1 MSKYS
6 KSAREEYADEL
17 YLKYKSK
24 SDRSVEDTADEL
36 YLKYSTKGEKS
47 RKDTADELYE
57 KYKSN
62 HTESTVDT
70 NAVDT
75 STNGILPL
83 PGRENKNDKAESL
96 NPVKKSKKIVEDV
109 FDEAERKVK
118 QREIEAERLS
128 KAQPAGQKNDEVTEY
143 LKGYTPSA
151 TATNTLA
158 NLQDFNKETKQFY
171 TASAKSTAKTQF
183 DNMLANGIITQNDY
197 LYLMNE
203 TGLIGELQ
211 LQINTQTQTDAQTQP
226 QTSTQGQTS
235 TQTQS
240 QWQTKS
246 QAGPIKTS
254 TIPGITSQT
263 SQAQAQQADNAKK
276 TSQITPYANRFK
288 GATELP
294 TQPFEQR
301 VKEMKDKQAIYGTVN
316 QTQIGLSRPEQE
328 RKKAYS
334 QNVTNILLSDYEDDV
349 KNNFIYE
356 EQLKYETGVLQQKL
370 KSQYA
375 DAYGSNSGNGILR
388 ANRYSWA
395 FTDSQKEYRATQQLL
410 KEKNDMLEQVGKIN
424 QPYRAIEDPQLV
436 AELEMMFSKNIDPEA
451 AGTVGTML
459 TQKGYDA
466 KYVYEWYK
474 SQKYEEAIA
483 DGKISQLL
491 DAIYVYEMNRY
502 SGGENESDD
511 SYWDK
516 VQKEKS
522 GYKSQYQI
530 AMEAK
535 AKLAQMGY
543 NADDLYAYYA
553 AKLNKEGTD
562 LIVDAVKSVAK
573 DHPVLSAAAS
583 IALVPFQKLGGISAL
598 AKSIANGTPVDPN
611 DPSMI
616 FANTKSGIDAAAI
629 SNSSYIGGMVY
640 KTATTL
646 GSMIANRAIASVAG
660 PLAQPAYAVLSALD
674 AITSSVQEDAQKGY
688 STEHI
693 AANAFVV
700 AVTTY
705 AASSLGFDK
714 VFSAKSVLEQGLKK
728 AFISA
733 GFSEALEEVSE
744 DIIDKAARDV
754 TAYIFNHET
763 ETRAELNRLVALG
776 YSQEEAELKAL
787 ASTVSQLVETG
798 LIGFI
803 TGSAANVV
811 TNSPDYINGIANLV
825 NEYRNNQNVNIDFD
839 ENGNYIWDINNDLEE
854 GGWGV
859 VEDAKTPSNSSV
871 GNTNETVDTSNQ
883 NAVTEQNTADNNEL
897 DNLYDEDVSKEVEQ
911 PAEEVD
917 VTVGEDET
925 VYFDFDDDTDF
936 DAVNEEIKTEYDTE
950 AKADLAEK
958 TEPYS
963 SGNAA
968 IDAMVNPN
976 GKLDRKI
983 TVDEQAEQDLID
995 MASKNFKVKV
1005 SFVDTLNGKNGLYD
1019 PKTGEMLIARD
1030 SDKQY
1035 VTVFGH
1041 EFTHSL
1047 EGTDDYYQLFTFLRH
1062 NSPYIKNK
1070 IADFGNWKAVV
1081 DDKIAEYAR
1090 VGVELTPETA
1100 KYEIIADAVADEFFS
1115 DYNTMESLATQNRS
1129 LFTKLKQWF
1138 YTNVLKLNDNTRV
1151 YGKHSAARKT
1161 YALMLKAE
1169 KAATNK
1175 TSGGND
1181 VAYSAKK
1188 KTDAES
1194 ILENFNEDDII
1205 SNDDRAMPNSASSIN
1220 WVYKAELF
1228 STKDN
1233 ILFHQK
1239 ISEINQ
1245 NSKAFTKTA
1254 NGEYMLPI
1262 NNKIVFT
1269 NGDYNLPYISKV
1281 IEVMTDST
1289 TDFENIKRMVFIFE
1303 TGKSRYNE
1311 AKRIVEISFGQGSVL
1326 QYNPSNRNPVRWTN
1340 GRREGSNRREI
1351 VRRYQEQRNAR
1362 RNAESVTSIESVDN
1376 IQYSAKKPE
1385 IISGLQ
1391 ADYGYSEASANN
1403 IYKAAQT
1410 LKQNTG
1416 SKADV
1421 EQLTSAIV
1429 TSLENR
1435 KSGEIDSDNIN
1446 RIAMMLAE
1454 NAQAVN
1460 ESYVSE
1466 YKPIMDYLKGAK
1478 ISISE
1483 ADISDLGDAFS
1494 YVKKRLFP
1502 HVTLAKEGG
1511 TPVDTVFQE
1520 LSARFPNAFDAE
1532 TITHPADQVKAIAG
1546 FIEDYRDNYYF
1557 KPYFETDEAYAQLR
1571 DNVSELVNDKLIDSS
1586 TYLKRLA
1593 EMTNK
1598 YGELKNGIPQSTDG
1612 ETRVRRGAASIFG
1625 SEAVQKNPERVDR
1638 FVRDFVNGK
1647 HDYTI
1652 MRQGKLAKQYV
1663 DNLKASDNVAE
1674 TIESE
1679 YSRLRKKLTNNE
1691 RLLPIDI
1698 VQACALNPLLGD
1710 ILSDDDYIEYT
1721 MLVSEVGTE
1730 SGQVVSSLKLISQF
1744 SGVQRLKAID
1754 NKIEQINADRSKG
1767 YPSDAGAN
1775 AVVDENGQFKITDE
1789 RLSEGKTPKSN
1800 DTKGFIELTVSKR
1813 QSKYPPIEI
1822 PEKLRNNLKK
1832 AKTQDEIEKATD
1844 DIHKYIEKQLKPT
1857 WFDRFNAWRYF
1868 AMLSNPKTAVRNT
1881 VGNVAMGATARMK
1894 DVIAAAISATP
1905 LAKKY
1910 KDSSI
1915 QTSAVKTTKEA
1926 RNAATQIIVGSDA
1939 LFDLYSG
1946 QDKYTG
1952 RAVDFQQGEAKL
1964 GKLEKK
1970 IAERNPLLD
1979 TIFHKRSIQQSDMAK
1994 TGRAIVDKTFGTL
2007 SDIQQK
2013 MLDDTLFKVLR
2024 SKSVLSQSITQ
2035 AVKNGDIENIN
2046 DFLAV
2051 GLNGNTEHL
2060 DNATKIRYQRLFD
2073 RIVHQAAKE
2082 GDEATFRD
2090 DNEFANALNN
2100 FAKGNSK
2107 RKRALSIV
2115 VDALIPFKKTP
2126 ANIVKRGYEYSPLAL
2141 GVSLI
2146 SDRVK
2151 LVKGEIDRNTYI
2163 NNIAKGATGTIIFAT
2178 GALLSS
2184 LGVLNVGDDNEEDK
2198 AERKLLGGQNYSI
2211 NIGEEG
2217 TYTIEFLSPAALP
2230 LFMGGKVYET
2240 VVSLMNGDEI
2250 KATEFLLD
2258 VMQGVAEPMFAQTM
2272 LEGVDGAFEAISR
2285 DSAYDDTAGASFM
2298 ALLNYCAENWVQQ
2311 FVPSVFGAV
2320 ARTTDDTVRGYY
2332 NESGGDKGLLDS
2344 LLVGLQKKDPKG
2356 IQRTPAKLDM
2366 WGQPIEADSFGER
2379 LLENFFSPG
2388 YYQENTTDKATLAIH
2403 EFADDNDIPYTE
2415 ILPKEVPKYY
2425 DFRGERYNLTAEEY
2439 EYYAG
2444 VIGKARKEAVE
2455 KALIDGEN
2463 IEVSFRLYDIKP
2475 ANDSGITFKDVTFTG
2490 NLADATNTYDW
2501 APSGESEG
2509 YFEYEYSDEDNKK
2522 KATSK
2527 TAVSDEEFRKFLFD
2541 EYMKQVTE
2549 EAAFEARKQI
2559 AENRK

>member
-6 KSAREEYADEL
+6 RSAREESADKL
-17 YLKYKSK
+17 YLQYKNK
-24 SDRSVEDTADEL
+24 SDRSIEDTADEL

-47 RKDTADELYE
+47 RTDTADELYE

-75 STNGILPL
+75 STNGLLPF

-96 NPVKKSKKIVEDV
+96 NPAKKSVELVNHV
-109 FDEAERKVK
+109 FDEAERKAK
-118 QREIEAERLS
+118 QREANEKIEAERLS

-263 SQAQAQQADNAKK
+263 SQAQAQQVDNAKK

-301 VKEMKDKQAIYGTVN
+301 VKEMKDNQAIYGTVN

-356 EQLKYETGVLQQKL
+356 EQLKYETGVLRQKL
-370 KSQYA
+370 RSQYA

-388 ANRYSWA
+388 ANRYSLA

-410 KEKNDMLEQVGKIN
+410 KEKSDILEQVEKVN

-436 AELEMMFSKNIDPEA
+436 AELEMMFWEDIDPET
-451 AGTVGTML
+451 AGTVGVTL

-474 SQKYEEAIA
+474 NQKYEEAIA
-483 DGKISQLL
+483 DGRISQLL

-629 SNSSYIGGMVY
+629 SNSSYIGGILY
-640 KTATTL
+640 KTVTTL
-646 GSMIANRAIASVAG
+646 GSMLVNRAIASVAG
-660 PLAQPAYAVLSALD
+660 LAAEPAYGVLSALD
-674 AITSSVQEDAQKGY
+674 AITSTVQEDAQKGY

-700 AVTTY
+700 AVTVY

-733 GFSEALEEVSE
+733 GLSEALEEVSE

-763 ETRAELNRLVALG
+763 ETRAEVNRLVALG

-798 LIGFI
+798 VISFI

-839 ENGNYIWDINNDLEE
+839 ENGNYIWDINNDLEK

-859 VEDAKTPSNSSV
+859 VEDTKTPPNSSV
-871 GNTNETVDTSNQ
+871 VSAGETVDNSNQ
-883 NAVTEQNTADNNEL
+883 NTVTEQNTADNNEL
-897 DNLYDEDVSKEVEQ
+897 DNLYDEEVEQ

-917 VTVGEDET
+917 TTVGEDGT
-925 VYFDFDDDTDF
+925 VYFEFDDDTDF

-1005 SFVDTLNGKNGLYD
+1005 SFVDTLNGKNGRYD

-1070 IADFGNWKAVV
+1070 IADFGNWEAVK
-1081 DDKIAEYAR
+1081 DNKIAEYKR
-1090 VGVELTPETA
+1090 VGVELNSETA
-1100 KYEIIADAVADEFFS
+1100 EYEIIADAVADEFFS
-1115 DYNTMESLATQNRS
+1115 DYKTMENLATQNRS

-1151 YGKHSAARKT
+1151 YGKRSAARKT

-1169 KAATNK
+1169 KAAMNK
-1175 TSGGND
+1175 TNGGKN
-1181 VAYSAKK
+1181 VAYSAGEAEYVDLSKVNELSNRLVGLRGSDKYKAIRDYILESLGNKDIQLSDGKIAIVDRSDALHIANKSADK
-1188 KTDAES
+1188 KTAHISELNRLIDMAKLYAEDT
-1194 ILENFNEDDII
+1194 NVTHKKFDHFYY
-1205 SNDDRAMPNSASSIN
+1205 
-1220 WVYKAELF
+1220 YKANV
-1228 STKDN
+1228 KYNDN
-1233 ILFHQK
+1233 IYPIYLNVGKGINDQRYHLYDITEK
-1239 ISEINQ
+1239 I
-1245 NSKAFTKTA
+1245 KDTA
-1254 NGEYMLPI
+1254 NRIDGFERPKPNEGYAQEI
-1262 NNKIVFT
+1262 SVFNNT
-1269 NGDYNLPYISKV
+1269 IS
-1281 IEVMTDST
+1281 DS
-1289 TDFENIKRMVFIFE
+1289 DENVNENI
-1303 TGKSRYNE
+1303 S
-1311 AKRIVEISFGQGSVL
+1311 
-1326 QYNPSNRNPVRWTN
+1326 
-1340 GRREGSNRREI
+1340 
-1351 VRRYQEQRNAR
+1351 
-1362 RNAESVTSIESVDN
+1362 
-1376 IQYSAKKPE
+1376 YSAKKPE

-1403 IYKAAQT
+1403 IYRAAQT

-1421 EQLTSAIV
+1421 EQLTAAIA

-1454 NAQAVN
+1454 SAEAVN

-1466 YKPIMDYLKGAK
+1466 YKPIMDYLKGTK

-1502 HVTLAKEGG
+1502 QVTLAKEGG

-1557 KPYFETDEAYAQLR
+1557 KPYFEGDEAYAQLR

-1586 TYLKRLA
+1586 TYLKKLA

-1625 SEAVQKNPERVDR
+1625 SEAVQKSPERVDR

-1652 MRQGKLAKQYV
+1652 MRQGKEAKAYV
-1663 DNLKASDNVAE
+1663 DKLKASDNVAE
-1674 TIESE
+1674 TIKSE
-1679 YSRLRKKLTNNE
+1679 YSRLRKKLTSNE
-1691 RLLPIDI
+1691 RLRPIDI
-1698 VQACALNPLLGD
+1698 VQAHALNPLLGD
-1710 ILSDDDYIEYT
+1710 IISDDDYVEFT
-1721 MLVSEVGTE
+1721 MLVAEAGTE
-1730 SGQVVSSLKLISQF
+1730 SSQITSSFRLISQF

-1754 NKIEQINADRSKG
+1754 NKIDQINTERSKG

-1800 DTKGFIELTVSKR
+1800 DTKGFIELTVSKK

-1894 DVIAAAISATP
+1894 DVIAATISASP

-1910 KDSSI
+1910 KDSSV

-1926 RNAATQIIVGSDA
+1926 RNAATQIIVGSDV

-1952 RAVDFQQGEAKL
+1952 RTVDFQKGEAKL

-2090 DNEFANALNN
+2090 DNEFANALNK

-2107 RKRALSIV
+2107 PKRALSIAV
-2115 VDALIPFKKTP
+2115 EAFVPFKKTP
-2126 ANIVKRGYEYSPLAL
+2126 ANIVKRGYEYSPFAL

-2151 LVKGEIDRNTYI
+2151 LAKGEIDRNTYI

-2184 LGVLNVGDDNEEDK
+2184 LGVLNVGDDDEEDK

-2211 NIGEEG
+2211 NIGDG
-2217 TYTIEFLSPAALP
+2217 TYTIDFLSPAALP

-2240 VVSLMNGDEI
+2240 VVSLMDGDEI

-2298 ALLNYCAENWVQQ
+2298 ALVNYCAENWVQQ

-2332 NESGGDKGLLDS
+2332 NGPGEDKGLLGS
-2344 LLVGLQKKDPKG
+2344 LMVGLQKKDPRG

-2366 WGQPIEADSFGER
+2366 WGQPIESGSLGER
-2379 LLENFFSPG
+2379 LIENFISPG
-2388 YYQENTTDKATLAIH
+2388 YYEENTTDKATLAIY

-2415 ILPKEVPKYY
+2415 ILPKEVPKYFTAPNG
-2425 DFRGERYNLTAEEY
+2425 DRINLTAEEY
-2439 EYYAG
+2439 EIYAG
-2444 VIGKARKEAVE
+2444 IIGEARKEAV
-2455 KALIDGEN
+2455 KKYLVDGDDVEIKYTCKVIKSKNKSGTGEEDYVFKGNINEAEN
-2463 IEVSFRLYDIKP
+2463 TTEWGKVVKNDDGVPIEIAVS
-2475 ANDSGITFKDVTFTG
+2475 
-2490 NLADATNTYDW
+2490 
-2501 APSGESEG
+2501 
-2509 YFEYEYSDEDNKK
+2509 SDED
-2522 KATSK
+2522 
-2527 TAVSDEEFRKFLFD
+2527 FRAMLYEKL
-2541 EYMKQVTE
+2541 MKQVTQ
-2549 EAAFEARKQI
+2549 EAEIEAQQKILKKRK
-2559 AENRK
+2559 